1 MRRQAVI
8 SRHRLPPPFP
18 EPNRERGGACIRQ
31 AMLCPGGR
39 AERFKES
46 RRAGTA
52 SPARAVSAVRTPF
65 PRGKAVPLHALLF
78 LLALPL
84 FLAGCTTEEI
94 PEKPPTPERWVR
106 VMFSP
111 NGLGDLSYSDAILR
125 GVLEAKET
133 TGAFQLHYHSPAGPE
148 EAEALLKKWMEED
161 TDPTRYYT
169 ILAANE
175 YEDVAQRLL
184 AGTGRANYLLLDPFS
199 AQLQLPCVRFS
210 GYGSSFLAGLAA
222 YALTGADTVAYMGGR
237 RGDYY
242 IRECYEGFRDGYRDA
257 GGSEVAETYVS
268 DEAYGFAMPRRAY
281 LMADSLFRLYPF
293 VYAIAGGS
301 NNGVYQYLREHP
313 AVAGYTAGVD
323 VDQSAYSDRIVG
335 SAVKQ
340 IGLCVGDYIRH
351 WLEGEEL
358 PLYTH
363 CGLRSGYTSFQVA
376 ESYRPLLEKIV
387 HDNFER
393 AVARET
399 AYENARP

>member
-8 SRHRLPPPFP
+8 SRHRLPPSFP
-18 EPNRERGGACIRQ
+18 EPNREGRRACIRQ
-31 AMLCPGGR
+31 ARVCPGER
-39 AERFKES
+39 AELLADS
-46 RRAGTA
+46 RPA
-52 SPARAVSAVRTPF
+52 SSAFPARAVAAVGTSF
-65 PRGKAVPLHALLF
+65 PKRKVLSLRALF
-78 LLALPL
+78 LLFALPL
-84 FLAGCTTEEI
+84 FLAGCATEEI

-111 NGLGDLSYSDAILR
+111 NGLGDLSYSDDILR

-161 TDPTRYYT
+161 TDPARYYT

-175 YEDVAQRLL
+175 YEEVAQRLL

-199 AQLQLPCVRFS
+199 AQLQLPCLRFS

-222 YALTGADTVAYMGGR
+222 YALTGADTVAYLGGR

-242 IRECYEGFRDGYRDA
+242 IRECYDGFRDGYREA
-257 GGSEVAETYVS
+257 GGREVAETYVS

-335 SAVKQ
+335 SAMKQ
-340 IGLCVGDYIRH
+340 IGLCVGDYIRR

-363 CGLRSGYTSFQVA
+363 CGLRSGYTSFHVA

-393 AVARET
+393 AAARET
-399 AYENARP
+399 EYENTRP